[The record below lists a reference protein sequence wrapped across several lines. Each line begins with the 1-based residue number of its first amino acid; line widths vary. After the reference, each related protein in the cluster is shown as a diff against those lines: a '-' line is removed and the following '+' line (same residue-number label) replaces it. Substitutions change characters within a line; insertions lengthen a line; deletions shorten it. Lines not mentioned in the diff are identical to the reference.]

1 LHNFDSQGP
10 EGRVRGNASQVYEK
24 YVTLARDATSS
35 GDRIAA
41 EGYYQFAEHY
51 FRVMNDTTDPQRP
64 GQDQSRYAQE
74 PRRSGFDQP
83 RGGGNGRDS
92 GEAPRAA
99 RAPVDATPVDGTPVD
114 GTPVDGM
121 PADGTPVDGTP
132 VDATPADAAR
142 TGPPIPGEG
151 PQPEVAVESPAVA
164 EESAP
169 APKKKPRL
177 RTKRKVKAPNG
188 PEDSAEDGAEENGSQ
203 AADGEPASA

>member
-1 LHNFDSQGP
+1 MN
-10 EGRVRGNASQVYEK
+10 
-24 YVTLARDATSS
+24 LARDATSS

-64 GQDQSRYAQE
+64 GQDQSRYSQE

-83 RGGGNGRDS
+83 RGRGNGRDG

-99 RAPVDATPVDGTPVD
+99 RAPMDGMPVDGM
-114 GTPVDGM
+114 PVDGM
-121 PADGTPVDGTP
+121 PADATPADATP
-132 VDATPADAAR
+132 VDATPVDATRA
-142 TGPPIPGEG
+142 GPPVPGEG
-151 PQPEVAVESPAVA
+151 PQPEVAVERPAAA

-169 APKKKPRL
+169 APEKKPRL
-177 RTKRKVKAPNG
+177 RTKRKAKAPDE
-188 PEDSAEDGAEENGSQ
+188 PEDSAEDGAEEDGSQ